1 MNCSSVYRFGR
12 IMRLV
17 NIYNIIIVIDLIYII
32 FGFEFWVDVLFFM
45 YFDVFFLVIDK
56 FCMIV
61 FIFVFNFCVVKELLV
76 LV

>member
-1 MNCSSVYRFGR
+1 MVYVGFVV
-12 IMRLV
+12 IVILSLIV
-17 NIYNIIIVIDLIYII
+17 SFNIIMVIDLIYII

-45 YFDVFFLVIDK
+45 YFDVFFFLIDK

-61 FIFVFNFCVVKELLV
+61 FIFVFNFSVVKELLV

>member
-1 MNCSSVYRFGR
+1 
-12 IMRLV
+12 MRLV
-17 NIYNIIIVIDLIYII
+17 IRFNIIMVIDLIYII

-45 YFDVFFLVIDK
+45 YFDVFFFLIDK

-61 FIFVFNFCVVKELLV
+61 FIFVFNFSVVKELLV